1 MHHSVLIPEGRS
13 EYEWFR
19 LLSDVLETGEFALDA
34 ADAETPAFGTV
45 IGVVPTH
52 DGAVAEVYD
61 ALRTLRRGLV
71 PLVDGDDAGAMKI
84 VQVHGSDPMPEFVVR
99 WRDGWTME
107 DAMGWILEGDEE
119 AALAELQGR
128 IDREFESIDDLV
140 GLFKVRTGPGR
151 LKTDYLAYE
160 EVASV
165 IGSFRAAGLAPQFCS
180 RPSRLPR

>member
-19 LLSDVLETGEFALDA
+19 LLSDVLETGDNALDA
-34 ADAETPAFGTV
+34 EDADTPTFGTV

-71 PLVDGDDAGAMKI
+71 PLVDGDDAGAKKI
-84 VQVHGSDPMPEFVVR
+84 DQLRGSDPMPKLILR

-107 DAMGWILEGDEE
+107 DAIGWILKGDEVV
-119 AALAELQGR
+119 ALAQLQGR

-140 GLFKVRTGPGR
+140 DLFRVK
-151 LKTDYLAYE
+151 D
-160 EVASV
+160 
-165 IGSFRAAGLAPQFCS
+165 
-180 RPSRLPR
+180 RPRPLEDGLPRL

>member
-1 MHHSVLIPEGRS
+1 M
-13 EYEWFR
+13 
-19 LLSDVLETGEFALDA
+19 LETGEVALDA
-34 ADAETPAFGTV
+34 VDADTPAFGTV

-71 PLVDGDDAGAMKI
+71 PLVDGDDTGAQKI
-84 VQVHGSDPMPEFVVR
+84 DEVQDSDPMPEIILR

-107 DAMGWILEGDEE
+107 HAIGWILKGDEG

-128 IDREFESIDDLV
+128 IDCEFESIDNLV
-140 GLFKVRTGPGR
+140 DLFKINTGRGR

-160 EVASV
+160 EVAAV
-165 IGSFRAAGLAPQFCS
+165 IGSLPGCRTRTAVLLEAVTRATLGRAESCDLVRRG
-180 RPSRLPR
+180 R